1 MYSGKTH
8 YAQHEFCYPAR
19 LKSVFL
25 FHNTKNKSVGIC
37 CVFVFL
43 RSERIL
49 VFEQILW
56 NQNCWPSL
64 KWEIWTLSLFCCRV
78 TVAALLLSPT
88 TTPKSA
94 TSFNFPFFLPFSAV
108 GDDRIAALL
117 SVNKAAMTKQMMSH
131 RYLFRADQILGDF
144 NHI

>member
-1 MYSGKTH
+1 MKSELL
-8 YAQHEFCYPAR
+8 AQFEMGNMDP
-19 LKSVFL
+19 VF
-25 FHNTKNKSVGIC
+25 I
-37 CVFVFL
+37 
-43 RSERIL
+43 
-49 VFEQILW
+49 
-56 NQNCWPSL
+56 
-64 KWEIWTLSLFCCRV
+64 FCCRV

-131 RYLFRADQILGDF
+131 R
-144 NHI
+144 